1 MQSSLGHS
9 PFEMLFGRQ
18 PRTLLDMLAE
28 QWEDTEEEVKYLL
41 TYTRELR
48 ENLNT
53 VWEEAHTALRAA
65 QLKQKQ
71 SYDTHSAVR
80 TLAVGDKALV
90 LLPSTDNK
98 LLARWQGPFEVTAQI
113 NPTTYKLSMSQNGG
127 REQIYHI
134 NLLKKWIEPTD
145 GQTIHY
151 VTAEKAQRKKGKY
164 INTLKRPEDQFQNRR
179 TKRDSK
185 QKRDSDIIAVVK
197 RGIKQAET
205 RKRKER

>member
-18 PRTLLDMLAE
+18 PHTLLDMLAE
-28 QWEDTEEEVKYLL
+28 QWEDTEEEVKDLL
-41 TYTRELR
+41 TYTRDLR

-65 QLKQKQ
+65 QQKQKQ

-151 VTAEKAQRKKGKY
+151 VTAEVSSVHNSRGTQLPPLLIGGRSKS
-164 INTLKRPEDQFQNRR
+164 PEGMD
-179 TKRDSK
+179 
-185 QKRDSDIIAVVK
+185 
-197 RGIKQAET
+197 
-205 RKRKER
+205 